1 MSSTGKILRTLAIV
15 CIAAIGLAFLIDS
28 FWGGSTV
35 SPGDKTIA
43 TRHQQLADLTLK
55 AWSAGSEAVT
65 AQSGALSANAI
76 KSLHFVDQDVMSL
89 SSFSSVSQW
98 NISREDSLLLLKSYL
113 IRISDNPAVRFDS
126 LAGSMRYDVTASA
139 ARLINQTADSVQV
152 TSLIPVVAGSSCLP
166 CHGSASTVPAF
177 KSNLKGFQSGD
188 LMAMVKLSTTEP
200 VPPATSGLTLL
211 LSFII
216 GMAIVLGWLLITQ
229 IRSIVTEPLTIVS
242 DAVNAIPTGNF
253 SSITTQ
259 ADSYQE
265 LTPVMSTI
273 RNLSTRY
280 RSMVD
285 DVSDSSYRIA
295 QFVTTIEGKIGAV
308 TRASDDQLAISQ
320 RTNTQILDLSSG
332 ISTLAQDGQ
341 TLTYSVSETTSS
353 IQQLISNIQEAS
365 RNIQDSS
372 NIINHIINDVQE
384 GRFAIDQ
391 INNGMQE
398 VNHQMDQMVS
408 TIKRLESSSRDIG
421 KVTEV
426 INKIAKQTNL
436 LAVNAAIESALAGQA
451 GRGFAVVA
459 EEVRKLASRST
470 EATREIEELVFAIRE
485 ETSKAVQAALSATQ
499 TTQEGVELIRNAE
512 VVLER
517 ITQHANRTSVIMSRL
532 SQMMDLQIKNSQQVV
547 LKASEMTAKASRV
560 STTTGE
566 YVQTGEKIATSIQ
579 NLSSTASQ
587 NKDAANEIYQIAR
600 QLTSQ
605 TAALRNSVSA

>member
-15 CIAAIGLAFLIDS
+15 CIAAVGLAYVIDS
-28 FWGGSTV
+28 FWGGSPV
-35 SPGDKTIA
+35 SSGDKTIS

-55 AWSAGSEAVT
+55 AWSAGSESVT
-65 AQSGALSANAI
+65 AQSGALSPAAI
-76 KSLHFVDQDVMSL
+76 KSLHFIDKDLMFL
-89 SSFSSVSQW
+89 NSFQSVSNW
-98 NISREDSLLLLKSYL
+98 SVEPADSLLLLKSYL
-113 IRISDNPAVRFDS
+113 IRISDNLSGRFDS
-126 LAGSMRYDVTASA
+126 LSGTQRFDVTGMA
-139 ARLINQTADSVQV
+139 ARIINQTADSVQV
-152 TSLIPVVAGSSCLP
+152 TTLIPVIASSSCLP
-166 CHGSASTVPAF
+166 CHGQASTVPAF
-177 KSNLKGFQSGD
+177 KSTLKGFQSGD
-188 LMAMVKLSTTEP
+188 LMAMVKMTTTEP
-200 VPPATSGLTLL
+200 VPVQSSGLTLL
-211 LSFII
+211 ISFII
-216 GMAIVLGWLLITQ
+216 GLVVVLGWLLISQVKT
-229 IRSIVTEPLTIVS
+229 IVTEPLTIVS
-242 DAVNAIPTGNF
+242 DAVNAIPSGNF
-253 SSITTQ
+253 SSITVQ

-273 RNLSTRY
+273 RNLSNKY
-280 RSMVD
+280 RSLVD
-285 DVSDSSYRIA
+285 EVSDSSYRIG
-295 QFVTTIEGKIGAV
+295 QFVSTIEGKIGAV

-587 NKDAANEIYQIAR
+587 NKDAANEIYQITR

-605 TAALRNSVSA
+605 TANLRNSVSA